1 MADCHRLLVIGVPR
15 DESELAADF
24 LWRHGAQ
31 AVEELPADES
41 GGMTFSGVVRLST
54 DFGTD
59 PLGAY
64 HSAIANDPHVG
75 HLANGW
81 SVDVREVD
89 ALVADTW
96 REFAVPIA
104 IENILIVPTW
114 KPQVAATGNNIAI
127 FIDPGGAFG
136 MGDHPTTR
144 ATLRLA
150 LRHARTNSVTSVLDL
165 GCGSGVLSIALVLQT
180 ETTATAV
187 DIAHPA
193 IQATRHNA
201 ETNGVAERIT
211 SLHGDVR
218 VTTGTYDLVLANILA
233 PVLLSDAQEIAA
245 RVSPGGTLILSG
257 FNDTRSNDIAVAYEA
272 LGFRVV
278 GEESLEGWLALQLQ
292 R

>member
-1 MADCHRLLVIGVPR
+1 MADRYHLLVVAVPS
-15 DESELAADF
+15 DESEIAADF

-31 AVEELPADES
+31 AVEELPAGLASE
-41 GGMTFSGVVRLST
+41 TVRLST
-54 DFGTD
+54 DFGAD

-64 HSAIANDPHVG
+64 HSAVALDPHVG
-75 HLANGW
+75 AMARGW
-81 SVDVREVD
+81 SVGVREVD
-89 ALVADTW
+89 AQVADTW

-104 IENILIVPTW
+104 IDDILIVPSW
-114 KPQVAATGNNIAI
+114 KPQSTADRSSLTIL
-127 FIDPGGAFG
+127 IDPGGAFG

-150 LRHARTNSVTSVLDL
+150 RLHARSTSVARVLDL
-165 GCGSGVLSIALVLQT
+165 GCGSGVLSIALVLHT

-187 DIAHPA
+187 DIAPSA
-193 IQATRHNA
+193 IEATRHNA
-201 ETNGVAERIT
+201 EINGVAGQIF

-218 VTTGTYDLVLANILA
+218 VATGTYDLVLANILA
-233 PVLLSDAQEIAA
+233 PVLLTDAPEIAA
-245 RVSPGGTLILSG
+245 RVSPNGTLILSG
-257 FNDTRSNDIAVAYEA
+257 FNETRRNDITLAYAA